1 MSTGLINLKNIS
13 IYSLCKDIIRNL
25 WIVIM
30 VACLGVMG
38 TYTYIKD
45 SYQPQ
50 YTSSGIYVVTP
61 KQSSGYVYNNKR
73 FAESVIEVFQNLM
86 YTDIMHSR
94 IKEELHLTHL
104 TANMSVELITE
115 TNLMKITVTDTD
127 PIVAFQTIEAIM
139 DNYDELSEYL
149 NSDAVFDTLKAPT
162 VAKNPNN
169 ALTPQK
175 NSVTA
180 GIICGLLALLIIAA
194 CSIFRKTIKTED
206 AVEEVLES
214 SLLGT
219 IYHEKKYRTW
229 KSKMKQSVKS
239 LLVSSPIITT
249 KFIEAI
255 NNIRIKMEYEHER
268 SPEKNVYMI
277 SSVSENEGKSTVSI
291 NVALSLAKEGK
302 KVIVIDADMRKPAIY
317 KMLDI
322 PKATITDYINLLQG
336 KCGLDEV
343 MYHDK
348 KLNLDMI
355 MSTKSHT
362 STHEFMR
369 SGAMKDLIRK
379 CSKMAD
385 YVIIDTPPMVMVSDA
400 EALLDR
406 VDFVAL
412 VVRQDFSH
420 QKEIKNC
427 LNIIENSKA
436 KLLGCVLNNYTVFGV
451 NAKKHSYGY
460 TYGNAERKAV
470 EIYGE

>member
-1 MSTGLINLKNIS
+1 MSTKLINLKNIS
-13 IYSLCKDIIRNL
+13 IYSLCKDIWRNL
-25 WIVIM
+25 WLIIII
-30 VACLGVMG
+30 ACLGVMG
-38 TYTYIKD
+38 MYTYIKD
-45 SYQPQ
+45 SYVPQ
-50 YTSSGIYVVTP
+50 YTSSAIYVVTP

-86 YTDIMHSR
+86 YTDIMRNR
-94 IKEELHLTHL
+94 IMEELHVTNLDAT
-104 TANMSVELITE
+104 MSVELITE
-115 TNLMKITVTDTD
+115 TNLMKITVIDDD
-127 PIVAFQTIEAIM
+127 PIIAFKTIEAIM

-162 VAKNPNN
+162 VANNPNN

-175 NSVTA
+175 NSETA
-180 GIICGLLALLIIAA
+180 GVICGILALLVIATIN
-194 CSIFRKTIKTED
+194 IFRRTIKTED
-206 AVEEVLES
+206 AVEDVLDTT
-214 SLLGT
+214 LLGT
-219 IYHEKKYRTW
+219 IYHEKKQRTL
-229 KSKMKQSVKS
+229 KSKIKQSVKS
-239 LLVSSPIITT
+239 LLITSPIITT

-268 SPEKNVYMI
+268 RPGKNVYMI
-277 SSVSENEGKSTVSI
+277 TSVSENEGKSTVSI

-322 PKATITDYINLLQG
+322 PKETVTDYINLLQG
-336 KCGLDEV
+336 RCGLDEV

-348 KLNLDMI
+348 NLNLDLI

-369 SGAMKDLIRK
+369 SGAMKDLIMK

-385 YVIIDTPPMVMVSDA
+385 YVIVDTPPMAMVSDA

-406 VDFVAL
+406 VNFATL

-420 QKEIKNC
+420 EKDIKNC
-427 LNIIENSKA
+427 LDIMEDSNA

-451 NAKKHSYGY
+451 NSKKHAYGY
-460 TYGNAERKAV
+460 AYGSGERKAV
-470 EIYGE
+470 EVYGE